1 MEFEKSIYI
10 LNESLFCGMKRNTFN
25 PGTEILK
32 LLGLP

>member
-10 LNESLFCGMKRNTFN
+10 LNESLYWGMKRNTFI
-25 PGTEILK
+25 PGTKILK